1 MSDHRSKAVV
11 ARRRSQRKPSVG
23 RSAKPPQ
30 RKRRT
35 FRSEPSAPDG
45 LQRKRR
51 TRRLSE
57 KTGSPWRRLA
67 ALTAVAGLLALLA
80 WLFGDG
86 SFYVSKADI
95 TGLRNSSASEI
106 YRQAGID
113 GYSIFWV
120 NSRDVAGRLEA
131 LPYVK
136 GATVHTSLPN
146 RVRIAVEERD
156 PVAVWKAGGRDFW
169 VDIEGITMPVASQV
183 DALPVLW
190 DLDGSTVVAG
200 GQVDR
205 ELIAATRA
213 LKLEQPNV
221 TDFGYDRTHGL
232 QFRMPTGTIVYL
244 GKPDGLGQRVE
255 ELVVLQQSLASE
267 GRSPVEINW
276 RVEDGFYL
284 K

>member
-1 MSDHRSKAVV
+1 M
-11 ARRRSQRKPSVG
+11 
-23 RSAKPPQ
+23 
-30 RKRRT
+30 
-35 FRSEPSAPDG
+35 
-45 LQRKRR
+45 
-51 TRRLSE
+51 
-57 KTGSPWRRLA
+57 
-67 ALTAVAGLLALLA
+67 AVAGLVAVIV
-80 WLFGDG
+80 WLFVDG

-106 YRQAGID
+106 YRQSGID

-120 NSRDVAGRLEA
+120 NGRDVAGRLEA

-136 GATVHTSLPN
+136 GATVRTSLPN
-146 RVRIAVEERD
+146 RVRIAVEERN

-190 DLDGSTVVAG
+190 DLDGSTVVADG
-200 GQVDR
+200 RVDR

-213 LKLEQPNV
+213 LKLQQPNV
-221 TDFGYDRTHGL
+221 SDFGYDRIHGL

-244 GKPDGLGQRVE
+244 GKPDGLAQRVE

-267 GRSPVEINW
+267 GRSPTEINW
-276 RVEDGFYL
+276 RVEDGYYL
-284 K
+284 R